1 MTLDDLRK
9 IAEAATPGEWVAFG
23 TDVGHV
29 TDKCNCGPMGI
40 PGHEAYC
47 GIEGP
52 IAQAGEA
59 DAEFIATFNPQRV
72 LELLARRA
80 EHEQAVENMSTKTDD
95 LLSKLAAVE
104 KLHTPD
110 EGHNPECHCGIPPND
125 GRDCKVC
132 QADAWPCETIKAAR
146 GK

>member
-52 IAQAGEA
+52 IAQAGDA
-59 DAEFIATFNPQRV
+59 DAELMATFTPHRV
-72 LELLARRA
+72 LELFAPLA
-80 EHEQAVENMSTKTDD
+80 EHEQAVATMSTKTDD
-95 LLSKLAAVE
+95 LLSKLAAVSQ
-104 KLHTPD
+104 LRTPS
-110 EGHNPECHCGIPPND
+110 
-125 GRDCKVC
+125 
-132 QADAWPCETIKAAR
+132 
-146 GK
+146 